1 MITVGRFQLFSVING
16 WCRLDGGA
24 MFGVVPKAVWASK
37 TPPDEQNRIRLA
49 MRTLVGVDR
58 QAGRVVVVDTGAGR
72 KWPPDQAARFTI
84 EVDPEALPRALAERG
99 LTENDV
105 TDVVIGHLHFDHA
118 GGLTDWVDQPGQGTK
133 LRFPKAR
140 HWIHQQHWH
149 HATHPNERD
158 QASFLARDLRALAE
172 PGALNVVTGD
182 HPPPP
187 FAGLRWQLSH
197 GHTPYQLLPIFK
209 GEQADLLFVGDMIPT
224 ATHLPLAWAM
234 GYDLQPLVT
243 LEERR
248 EVYRR
253 CLEEG
258 LLLAFPHDPDCG
270 GVAVDLVHGKPTV
283 SKVLEL

>member
-1 MITVGRFQLFSVING
+1 MITVGRFELFSVING

-24 MFGVVPKAVWASK
+24 MFGVVPKVVWATK
-37 TPPDEQNRIRLA
+37 TAPDEQNRIRLA

-58 QAGRVVVVDTGAGR
+58 QAGRVVLVDTGAGR
-72 KWPPDQAARFTI
+72 KWPPEQAARFAI
-84 EVDPEALPRALAERG
+84 DVDPEALTRALAKHG
-99 LTENDV
+99 LTENEV
-105 TDVVIGHLHFDHA
+105 TDVVISHLHFDHA

-133 LRFPKAR
+133 LRFPKAH

-158 QASFLARDLRALAE
+158 RASFLPRDLHALDE
-172 PGALNVVTGD
+172 PGVLNLVTGE

-187 FAGLRWQLSH
+187 FAGLHWQLSH
-197 GHTPYQLLPIFK
+197 GHTPFQLLPVFD
-209 GEQADLLFVGDMIPT
+209 GEHGDLLFTGDMIPT
-224 ATHLPLAWAM
+224 ADHLPLTWVM

-253 CLEEG
+253 CLEDG
-258 LLLAFPHDPDCG
+258 LLLAFPHDPNGG
-270 GVAVDLVHGKPTV
+270 GVALEFTQGKPV
-283 SKVLEL
+283 ASKALDL